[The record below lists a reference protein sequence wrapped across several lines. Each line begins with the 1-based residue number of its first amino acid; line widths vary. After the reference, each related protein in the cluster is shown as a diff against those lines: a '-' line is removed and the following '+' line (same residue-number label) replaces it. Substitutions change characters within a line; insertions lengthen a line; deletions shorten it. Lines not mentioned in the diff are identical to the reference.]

1 MALRT
6 NNQISLNVLIKI
18 NDEIVMNPRSGSVYF
33 EIYAGTSGVVFIQNI
48 ADGGQPL
55 AISNSLD
62 QSIDFLE
69 IVIYRILTIVIA

>member
-1 MALRT
+1 
-6 NNQISLNVLIKI
+6 
-18 NDEIVMNPRSGSVYF
+18 MNPTSGGVYF
-33 EIYAGTSGVVFIQNI
+33 EIYAGTSGSIFLQNI